1 VHDVADLVKSQ
12 HSDIVLDNAVL
23 TDPDVRRKVIRA
35 NDAPLGGDIYGSLYL
50 LFKAIREQST
60 VALSGESADEIFG
73 GYLWF
78 HDPAVQQA
86 EMFPWIAYR
95 AQHRGAGAA
104 SLLRDDLLRRLD
116 LGGYLRDGYA
126 KAVGEIER
134 LDGESDHEWTMR
146 KICYLHLT
154 RMVRFL
160 LDRKD
165 RMSMAV
171 GLEVRVPF
179 CDHRL
184 VEYVYNTPWSLKT
197 FDGKEKS
204 LLRAATRDVLPE
216 SVAERKKSPYP
227 QTQDPAYL
235 QALIG
240 QAREL
245 MSSGHP
251 VFELVDRSKL
261 KAVTQT
267 DSTLPVAAGRHGL
280 EQLLSMA
287 TWLDLYQPDILAA

>member
-1 VHDVADLVKSQ
+1 V
-12 HSDIVLDNAVL
+12 
-23 TDPDVRRKVIRA
+23 RA
-35 NDAPLGGDIYGSLYL
+35 NDAPLGGDIFGSLYL

-78 HDPAVQQA
+78 HDQAVQQA
-86 EMFPWIAYR
+86 QMFPWISYMASR
-95 AQHRGAGAA
+95 RGTNGI
-104 SLLRDDLLRRLD
+104 LNEGLQRKLD
-116 LGGYLRDGYA
+116 LGTYLKDGYA
-126 KAVGEIER
+126 QAIGEIER
-134 LDGESDHEWTMR
+134 LEGESDHEWTMR

-204 LLRAATRDVLPE
+204 LLRAATRNVLPA

-227 QTQDPAYL
+227 QTQDPAYVR
-235 QALIG
+235 ALADQTRDLIR
-240 QAREL
+240 A
-245 MSSGHP
+245 GHP
-251 VFELVDRSKL
+251 VMDLVD
-261 KAVTQT
+261 KARLTALT
-267 DSTLPVAAGRHGL
+267 AADAPLPDARARQNL
-280 EQLLSMA
+280 EQVLSIA

>member
-1 VHDVADLVKSQ
+1 VHDVADLVHSQ
-12 HSDIVLDNAVL
+12 HSDIVLDNAML
-23 TDPDVRRKVIRA
+23 IDPEVRRTVVRA
-35 NDAPLGGDIYGSLYL
+35 NDAPLGGDMFGSLYL

-78 HDPAVQQA
+78 HDPQVQQA
-86 EMFPWIAYR
+86 EMFPWIAYMAR
-95 AQHRGAGAA
+95 HRGAA
-104 SLLRDDLLRRLD
+104 SLLQDDLLRKLA
-116 LGGYLRDGYA
+116 LETFLHDGYA
-126 KAVGEIER
+126 DAVAGIDR
-134 LDGESDHEWTMR
+134 LEGESEHEWAMR

-204 LLRAATRDVLPE
+204 LLRAATRNVLPE

-235 QALIG
+235 TALAE
-240 QAREL
+240 QARDL
-245 MSSGHP
+245 VADRHP
-251 VFELVDRSKL
+251 VFDLVD
-261 KAVTQT
+261 KAKVEAAITPLRT
-267 DSTLPVAAGRHGL
+267 DGATRQGL
-280 EQLLSMA
+280 EQVLSMA
-287 TWLDLYQPDILAA
+287 AWLDIYQPEIRAA